1 MEPHDSNAPIQG
13 YRVTYSQPAFLNT
26 TGTFVLETTDTSLDI
41 IGLHPGITYNFTVV
55 AFNDI
60 GDSLPSDVAAV
71 TTLDEGTNN
80 CIEVWGKFGF
90 LILSILTSGDYI
102 LSILPPSIVPD
113 GFPRDI
119 RALTTTSTEI
129 LVQWDPVLLSERNGD
144 ITHYEIE
151 LNQST
156 FTEVAASELQSTSG
170 AKLMLLLTGLQEFV
184 EYTVRVRAYT
194 SAGNGPFSP
203 SASNTTLTDRELEI
217 SYLLSS
223 L

>member
-1 MEPHDSNAPIQG
+1 M
-13 YRVTYSQPAFLNT
+13 
-26 TGTFVLETTDTSLDI
+26 VLETTATSLDI
-41 IGLHPGITYNFTVV
+41 IGLHPGTTYNFTVV

-71 TTLDEGTNN
+71 RTLDEGTNN

-90 LILSILTSGDYI
+90 LILSYSLTSGDYI
-102 LSILPPSIVPD
+102 LPILPLSIVPV
-113 GFPRDI
+113 GFPRNI
-119 RALTTTSTEI
+119 RALTTTSTDI
-129 LVQWDPVLLSERNGD
+129 LVQWDPVPPIERNGD

-156 FTEVAASELQSTSG
+156 LMEVAASELRSTSG
-170 AKLMLLLTGLQEFV
+170 AQLMLLLTGLQEFV

-217 SYLLSS
+217 SYMIYFHFNQNYTYYCFRTKCVPTECERYC
-223 L
+223 